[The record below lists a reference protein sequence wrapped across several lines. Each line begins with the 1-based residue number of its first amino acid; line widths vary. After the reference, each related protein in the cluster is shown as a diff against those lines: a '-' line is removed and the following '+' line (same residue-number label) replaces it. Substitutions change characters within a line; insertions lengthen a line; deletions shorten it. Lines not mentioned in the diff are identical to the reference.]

1 MTHNLSKTKK
11 CPSNEQTKIG
21 KKKYLNQKQLKR
33 KRSRAKVKIE
43 STIERTQSEIGNG
56 LSQWKQKT
64 TSCQMPN
71 KIKYLC
77 VQYIYA
83 LRWAM

>member
-1 MTHNLSKTKK
+1 MPEQRT
-11 CPSNEQTKIG
+11 NENW